1 MDADTLELL
10 AEKLESKMIPS
21 MKAGINTSFSI
32 GVASAFIGFGCF
44 WGVINVS
51 PPVFGLLTKQNIEC
65 KVNRIKEQYMV
76 CGSGVGEEVFKIND
90 VRVSDALD
98 QIGLYSKVTINV
110 RGIGIFGP
118 REVTEVRKSN

>member
-1 MDADTLELL
+1 METDTLVERLADELG
-10 AEKLESKMIPS
+10 KKMHKQLVEFNFI
-21 MKAGINTSFSI
+21 GI
-32 GVASAFIGFGCF
+32 ASAFIGFGCL
-44 WGVINVS
+44 WGVINVF

-76 CGSGVGEEVFKIND
+76 CGSDVGEEVFKIND

-98 QIGLYSKVTINV
+98 QIGLYSKVTISV

-118 REVTEVRKSN
+118 REVTEVRESRE

>member
-1 MDADTLELL
+1 
-10 AEKLESKMIPS
+10 
-21 MKAGINTSFSI
+21 
-32 GVASAFIGFGCF
+32 
-44 WGVINVS
+44 
-51 PPVFGLLTKQNIEC
+51 
-65 KVNRIKEQYMV
+65 MV